1 MFAIRCIRLTVAFA
15 TALVFASTADAQCSR
30 GSSGNGAFVMAPVG
44 YGSYSLAALHRSAR
58 ANRAAMQALSR
69 SQPRAK
75 MLANA
80 KLSSSP
86 STSGEASYESMYGAA
101 LPATSL
107 ELERQ
112 RIMQLAQQRRDEE
125 QSRREKSRDAIPVR
139 VWSEEQLAQSRF
151 KVAHMLYLDGEI
163 DAAKKVLG
171 KLLDEF
177 PDTATADRA
186 KMTLAQL

>member
-1 MFAIRCIRLTVAFA
+1 MSAIRCACLAVALS
-15 TALVFASTADAQCSR
+15 TAFVCASTASAQCGR
-30 GSSGNGAFVMAPVG
+30 GYSGNGGFVMAPAG
-44 YGSYSLAALHRSAR
+44 YGAFNLAGLHRSAR

-86 STSGEASYESMYGAA
+86 STSGESSYESMYGPLTPSTA
-101 LPATSL
+101 L

-112 RIMQLAQQRRDEE
+112 RVLQLAQQRRDEE
-125 QSRREKSRDAIPVR
+125 KSRRDRNREAIPVR
-139 VWSEEQLAQSRF
+139 VWSEEQLAESRF

-163 DAAKKVLG
+163 EAAKRVLG

-177 PDTATADRA
+177 PETATADRA
-186 KMTLAQL
+186 KATRARL